1 MSIYVGKS
9 QNDCGDIFFKKPGE
23 NPKSLKDVFNGE
35 IHIWPAKPK
44 DQFLFWFSKTD
55 RPFIENTTG
64 YTDISAE
71 RQTITIYIRSCNL
84 RMTERYSYRYELP
97 SWIYD
102 SVSNTQGQRIITGS
116 PSEDIPDDTLRL
128 TILSNASSS
137 QRQGKIKCIQLTTDG
152 EETGLTF
159 EIDVIQA
166 ADEPKSLPD
175 YSAATIRFFKN
186 SSLLEECSEYTG
198 AAAID
203 GSTDVYFTIE
213 GTMLMKSG
221 ANKIVRFGDR
231 NNETIT
237 VSGNLSIQSGTTYI
251 KKIDSV
257 KKISSNGIIGWSAK
271 VLWNDNNAISDS
283 SVYSFENVICDKSSY
298 SNDGDSASV
307 TWNLMYGGRTP
318 VRRSDFQVKIPANS
332 TEWIGSKTFGAVSM
346 SQIGTGT
353 SVEVTD
359 IVATLVIPTNNDII
373 DEILYGP
380 AYDNTLKKWK
390 VTFSILPQNKEKTH
404 KIENLTENFSISSET
419 TTADISF
426 KFYEIIQY
434 RPKRNI
440 KVHLTYAGVDS
451 PDVNIQQNA
460 VEQSSTEIVNKDG
473 QYWPIVKTSKYYDFV
488 STVSTPVYENGY
500 WRSTST
506 VNTNPKHTSSTP
518 VYTIA
523 NLTALK
529 SGEEVSNPW
538 SSSCSDKLY
547 SNGISPSDVWALR
560 FNVMKT
566 TGEYNSTDRSFTLDV
581 WCSSESHTNTNER
594 KQVTITQL
602 GSTDAT
608 SNSSEYYDGDSSASV
623 TATNK
628 TDNISLTIKKPGENR
643 YATDH
648 YWIAFVDVNEN
659 NSHSSNT
666 VSLGYSGLHG
676 DTKWGD
682 INTYVQG
689 SGDYIDVY
697 VSAYCNVAYTGI
709 ERTID
714 FSVNVGS
721 SSVSLSWVQNAKE
734 YVSSSSFEITNYY
747 GVINK
752 SEFGCSAFVSS
763 TDLSA
768 SIDSVTALTSS
779 DSYSN
784 EYTHKIR
791 INFNT
796 FEPYRIYGIEGKL
809 NYNNSDYAFTDNG
822 SINVPIASPE
832 CSGTLSGSWK
842 ETPDS
847 YAPLITITLT
857 TNRGYEI
864 SSTDRVKDISPIH
877 GYNHYYIPTNVKFA
891 QVTGSGLS
899 SVKLEFSTI
908 NGEQLTQQIT
918 FPENTSE
925 NSRVFEID
933 IQSVGCPKLL
943 IKKIKVTQQGTTPR
957 KPPIVTIDG
966 LENDKIVIDE
976 DNKQP
981 YLVGKGSNQNNWEF
995 SFTSTVNDIYET
1007 PTISGSGSWFSITKN
1022 ETNKTFKLSVPST
1035 TDAYREGTITISN
1048 SETRKEYKI
1057 IQYGYV
1063 LSCTNSGVH
1072 IKYGSD
1078 NISSTILTGASIV
1091 DSNGNVVSP
1100 TSVCYYDSSNTKNM
1114 SISTKFKNT
1123 GGWVNETISLKNNAL
1138 TPTVDKLNG
1147 TTSSVS
1153 LTIVITQTQNYT
1165 GQGTGRTNRTIEIP
1179 CEYPN
1184 APTSWWQAHN
1194 SCETYTDHED

>member
-1 MSIYVGKS
+1 MSIYVGTS
-9 QNDCGDIFFKKPGE
+9 QNDCGDIFFKKSGE
-23 NPKSLKDVFNGE
+23 DPKSLKDVFNGE

-55 RPFIENTTG
+55 RPFIESTTG

-71 RQTITIYIRSCNL
+71 RQTITIYVRSCNL

-116 PSEDIPDDTLRL
+116 PNEDLPDDTLRL
-128 TILSNASSS
+128 TILSNPSLS
-137 QRQGKIKCIQLTTDG
+137 QRQGKIKCVQLTSDG

-159 EIDVIQA
+159 EINVIQA

-213 GTMLMKSG
+213 GTILMKSG
-221 ANKIVRFGDR
+221 ARKIVRFGDR

-283 SVYSFENVICDKSSY
+283 SVYSFENVVCDKGSY
-298 SNDGDSASV
+298 SNDGDSASI

-318 VRRSDFQVKIPANS
+318 TRRSDFQVKILANS

-359 IVATLVIPTNNDII
+359 IAATLVIPTNNNVIG
-373 DEILYGP
+373 EILYGP

-404 KIENLTENFSISSET
+404 KIENLTENFSISSSDQAAT
-419 TTADISF
+419 ISF
-426 KFYEIIQY
+426 NFYEIVQS

-440 KVHLTYAGVDS
+440 KVYLTYAGVAS

-460 VEQSSTEIVNKDG
+460 VEQSSVEIVNRDG
-473 QYWPIVKTSKYYDFV
+473 QYWPVVKASKYYDFV
-488 STVSTPVYENGY
+488 QEVDIPTYFNGQ
-500 WRSTST
+500 WHSKIKIDS
-506 VNTNPKHTSSTP
+506 NPKSTSSTP

-523 NLTALK
+523 NLTAIK
-529 SGEEVSNPW
+529 SGTEVSNPW
-538 SSSCSDKLY
+538 SSSCSNKLY
-547 SNGISPSDVWALR
+547 SNGISPSDTWALR

-566 TGEYNSTDRSFTLDV
+566 TGEYNSTNRSFTLDI
-581 WCSSESHTNTNER
+581 WCSSESHTNANER

-608 SNSSEYYDGDSSASV
+608 SSSSDYYDGNGSASV
-623 TATNK
+623 TVTNK

-643 YATDH
+643 YATNH
-648 YWIAFVDVNEN
+648 YWIAFVSANEN

-666 VSLGYSGLHG
+666 VSLAYSGLHG

-682 INTYVQG
+682 INTYIQG

-697 VSAYCNVAYTGI
+697 VSAYCNVAYVGI
-709 ERTID
+709 ERTIEFD
-714 FSVNVGS
+714 VNVGS
-721 SSVSLSWVQNAKE
+721 SSASLSWVQNAKE
-734 YVSSSSFEITNYY
+734 YVSSSSSEITNYY
-747 GVINK
+747 GNINK
-752 SEFGCSAFVSS
+752 TEFGCSVFVSS
-763 TDLSA
+763 IDLSA

-796 FEPYRIYGIEGKL
+796 FEPDRIYGIEGNL
-809 NYNNSDYAFTDNG
+809 NYNNSNYAFTPSG
-822 SINVPIASPE
+822 SVNVPIASTT
-832 CSGTLSGSWK
+832 CSGSLSGSWK

-847 YAPLITITLT
+847 YAPLVKITLT
-857 TNRGYEI
+857 TNRGHEI
-864 SSTDRVKDISPIH
+864 SSTTKLKNINPIYSSDH
-877 GYNHYYIPTNVKFA
+877 SYIPTNIKFV
-891 QVTGSGLS
+891 QVSGSGLS

-908 NGEQLTQQIT
+908 NSAQLTQQII

-925 NSRVFEID
+925 AQRVFEIE
-933 IQSVGCPKLL
+933 IQSVDCPKQL

-957 KPPIVTIDG
+957 KPPVVTIDG
-966 LENDKIVIDE
+966 IENDKIVIDE
-976 DNKQP
+976 DDKKP

-995 SFTSTVNDIYET
+995 LFTSTVNDVYES
-1007 PTISGSGSWFSITKN
+1007 PTISGNGSWFSITKN

-1048 SETRKEYKI
+1048 SEARKEYKI

-1091 DSNGNVVSP
+1091 DSSGNVVSP
-1100 TSVCYYDSSNTKNM
+1100 ISVCYYDSTNTKNM
-1114 SISTKFKNT
+1114 SISAKFKDT
-1123 GGWVNETISLKNNAL
+1123 GGWVNKNVSLTNNAL
-1138 TPTVDKLNG
+1138 KPTVDKLNG
-1147 TTSSVS
+1147 TTSSIS